1 MKYMVYVLCR
11 FVKLGVFILGDNFMI
26 MNDVILIDDEE
37 DEISQDQKFDS
48 IKLEKM
54 VFNDFLDLDFFSD
67 LDVDLF
73 IQLKSIIVKVVLVIF
88 GMLNNFL
95 KIVVFFMNF
104 I

>member
-1 MKYMVYVLCR
+1 MVYILCR
-11 FVKLGVFILGDNFMI
+11 FVKLGVFILGDNFMN

-37 DEISQDQKFDS
+37 DEISQDQKFDL

>member
-11 FVKLGVFILGDNFMI
+11 FVKLGVFILGDNFMN

-37 DEISQDQKFDS
+37 DEISQDQKFDL

>member
-54 VFNDFLDLDFFSD
+54 VFNDFLDSDFFSD
-67 LDVDLF
+67 LDVDSF

-88 GMLNNFL
+88 GMLNNF
-95 KIVVFFMNF
+95 
-104 I
+104 

>member
-1 MKYMVYVLCR
+1 MVYVLCR
-11 FVKLGVFILGDNFMI
+11 FVKLGVFILGDNFMN
-26 MNDVILIDDEE
+26 MNDEILIDDEE
-37 DEISQDQKFDS
+37 DEISQDQKFDL

>member
-1 MKYMVYVLCR
+1 MVYVLCR
-11 FVKLGVFILGDNFMI
+11 FVKLGVFILGDNFMN

-37 DEISQDQKFDS
+37 DEISQDQKFDF

>member
-1 MKYMVYVLCR
+1 MVYVLCR
-11 FVKLGVFILGDNFMI
+11 FVKLGVFILGDNFMN

-37 DEISQDQKFDS
+37 DEISQDQKFDL

>member
-11 FVKLGVFILGDNFMI
+11 FVKLGVFILGDNFMN

-54 VFNDFLDLDFFSD
+54 VFNDFLDSDFFSD
-67 LDVDLF
+67 LDVDSF

-88 GMLNNFL
+88 GMLNNF
-95 KIVVFFMNF
+95 
-104 I
+104 

>member
-1 MKYMVYVLCR
+1 MVYVLCR
-11 FVKLGVFILGDNFMI
+11 FVKLGVFILGDNFMN

-54 VFNDFLDLDFFSD
+54 VFNDFLDSDFFSD

-88 GMLNNFL
+88 GMLNNFKL
-95 KIVVFFMNF
+95 LCFL
-104 I
+104 

>member
-1 MKYMVYVLCR
+1 MVYVLCR
-11 FVKLGVFILGDNFMI
+11 FVKLGVFILGDNFMN

-37 DEISQDQKFDS
+37 DEISQDQKFDL

-73 IQLKSIIVKVVLVIF
+73 IQLKSIIVKVVLVIL
-88 GMLNNFL
+88 GMLNNFKL
-95 KIVVFFMNF
+95 LCFL
-104 I
+104 